1 MPEVY
6 AAYSD
11 WMDASRK
18 NAEQRYDKDVA
29 SLKERNPA
37 DLDERLAKLEADWEK
52 TKRSFVVKRA
62 LIEDHMQEA
71 TWYRQDQDKVIRRL
85 GIDKQGNLITPDP

>member
-1 MPEVY
+1 MQLTPIGWTPRE
-6 AAYSD
+6 
-11 WMDASRK
+11 RIR
-18 NAEQRYDKDVA
+18 NRNTNKDVA

-37 DLDERLAKLEADWEK
+37 DLGKRLAKLEADWEK
-52 TKRSFVVKRA
+52 SKRSFVVKRA

>member
-1 MPEVY
+1 MQLLRR
-6 AAYSD
+6 
-11 WMDASRK
+11 MDASRK
-18 NAEQRYDKDVA
+18 TGTRVYTIKTLRHSRNAIRQIGQA
-29 SLKERNPA
+29 A
-37 DLDERLAKLEADWEK
+37 CQLEADWEK
-52 TKRSFVVKRA
+52 RKPLPFCGQRR